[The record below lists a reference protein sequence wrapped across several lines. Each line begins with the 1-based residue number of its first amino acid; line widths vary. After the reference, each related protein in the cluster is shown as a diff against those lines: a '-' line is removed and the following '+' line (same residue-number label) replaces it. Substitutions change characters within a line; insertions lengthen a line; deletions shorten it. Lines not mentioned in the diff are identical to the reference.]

1 MLSSSLLR
9 ARLQHHYY
17 QTPTL
22 TLLSRLSS
30 TGTTSQRQPKMG
42 TTNPPSFPF
51 ARPTPLDPPAE
62 FASLRKSNPVCP
74 VQLFDGAPAW
84 LVTRYRDVCAVATD
98 PRLSKER
105 HRAGFPE
112 YNAGGRL
119 AGKAR
124 PTFVDMDPP
133 EHMRQRLALSLLS
146 PLPYLTLSFLF
157 YLFILCLFIC
167 LSPSLVSFFPRRKDV
182 F

>member
-17 QTPTL
+17 YQIPTL

-30 TGTTSQRQPKMG
+30 TSTSTTSQQQQPKMG

-62 FASLRKSNPVCP
+62 FASLRKSNHVCP

-133 EHMRQRLALSLLS
+133 EHMRQRLASVSLSS
-146 PLPYLTLSFLF
+146 PFILVLFLF
-157 YLFILCLFIC
+157 SVFT
-167 LSPSLVSFFPRRKDV
+167 FF
-182 F
+182 FFFF